1 MTRGPLERWYSRE
14 KHPDLA
20 YASLML
26 DKHLVGKLKKKK
38 SHSILQLP
46 LWLCDLT
53 PDMFILT
60 ATKSPSGPLVCP

>member
-1 MTRGPLERWYSRE
+1 MTRGPLVRWYSRE

-38 SHSILQLP
+38 NR
-46 LWLCDLT
+46 T
-53 PDMFILT
+53 PFFSFL
-60 ATKSPSGPLVCP
+60 SGFVT